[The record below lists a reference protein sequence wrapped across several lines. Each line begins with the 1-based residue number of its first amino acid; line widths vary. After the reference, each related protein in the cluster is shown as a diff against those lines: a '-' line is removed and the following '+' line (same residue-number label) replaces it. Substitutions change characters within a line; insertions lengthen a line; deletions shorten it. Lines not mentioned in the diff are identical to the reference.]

1 MENYMKRILTAAF
14 AILACLLSLPSVA
27 EGIPVT
33 PGKWEMKSTIT
44 NSMMQNP
51 TVNTVTECLTESELT
66 PDKMDQGMPPDCETT
81 VTQLGDDTMRW
92 TFDCQIQG
100 TKMSGF
106 WTAVSSGDSMTAE
119 GEMSATFGERDMKM
133 TMTYEGKHIGPCD

>member
-1 MENYMKRILTAAF
+1 MKRILRALL
-14 AILACLLSLPSVA
+14 AILACLLSLPAIA

-33 PGKWEMKSTIT
+33 PGKWEMKTTIS
-44 NSMMQNP
+44 NSMMKNP
-51 TVNTVTECLTESELT
+51 TVNTMTECLRESELT
-66 PDKMDQGMPPDCETT
+66 PDKMGEGMQPGCDTK

-92 TFDCQIQG
+92 TFDCQTQG

-119 GEMSATFGERDMKM
+119 GEMTATFGEQDMKM